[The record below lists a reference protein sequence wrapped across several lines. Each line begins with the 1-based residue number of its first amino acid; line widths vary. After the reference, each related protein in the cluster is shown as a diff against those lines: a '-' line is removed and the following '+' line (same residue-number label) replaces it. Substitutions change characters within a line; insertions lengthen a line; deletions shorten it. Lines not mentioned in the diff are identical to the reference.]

1 MDYTQVAKDV
11 LQHVGGKENIAHLE
25 HCSTRLRF
33 TLIDQK
39 KADVPA
45 LEKTPGVIAVRMSG
59 QCQVVIGND
68 VIEVYQKLTSLIG
81 SSHQG
86 RCAFQSAKE
95 KKSRHSSVRFH
106 CRCLPAACSSYRRR
120 RDFKI
125 ISSPFLFIRLDGC
138 KGPNLSNI
146 EHGRG
151 RTSLLP
157 PFTSRCNDCQ

>member
-11 LQHVGGKENIAHLE
+11 LQHIGGKENIAHLE

-68 VIEVYQKLTSLIG
+68 VIEVYQKVTSLIG
-81 SSHQG
+81 SS
-86 RCAFQSAKE
+86 
-95 KKSRHSSVRFH
+95 SSSQDV
-106 CRCLPAACSSYRRR
+106 P
-120 RDFKI
+120 
-125 ISSPFLFIRLDGC
+125 
-138 KGPNLSNI
+138 SNQ
-146 EHGRG
+146 
-151 RTSLLP
+151 P
-157 PFTSRCNDCQ
+157 